1 MPGLGNNLIMQRFI
15 EADSYYNFNQETDVI
30 MIAISGLGRYSF
42 PITINDNDYVYS
54 RGDLDVSQS
63 SVFDTEEV
71 RETVYKKYAEL
82 IDYADRHEVKLD
94 FSDVE
99 RVYDEKLKEFSN
111 VIKCKMESHKFLAT
125 TDDKEIYDFIYID
138 GDHTAQA
145 VFIDASL
152 AWKALKPGGIMA
164 FDDYLW
170 ELDAPINMRP
180 QAAID
185 LFIILMKDHLTLI
198 GTGSQ
203 IWIRKELETY

>member
-1 MPGLGNNLIMQRFI
+1 MTSSQPNESKYPNWFSLYAQDYFKDLLTEFKDKPNLHFLQIGVYTGDASLWLMQNI
-15 EADSYYNFNQETDVI
+15 VTDKSSILTDV
-30 MIAISGLGRYSF
+30 
-42 PITINDNDYVYS
+42 
-54 RGDLDVSQS
+54 
-63 SVFDTEEV
+63 DTWQGSDEE
-71 RETVYKKYAEL
+71 
-82 IDYADRHEVKLD
+82 IHHEMD
-94 FSDVE
+94 FSDIE

-145 VFIDASL
+145 VFLDASL

-170 ELDAPINMRP
+170 EPEFPINLRP
-180 QAAID
+180 QPAID
-185 LFIILMKDHLTLI
+185 LFVILMKDHLTLI

>member
-1 MPGLGNNLIMQRFI
+1 MTSLQPNESNYPNWFNIAAKGYFAEYLEEFKGKPNLHFLQIGVYTGDASLWLMQNI
-15 EADSYYNFNQETDVI
+15 VTDKSSILTDVDTWQGSDEEI
-30 MIAISGLGRYSF
+30 LQEIRMILHIGYILQ
-42 PITINDNDYVYS
+42 D
-54 RGDLDVSQS
+54 
-63 SVFDTEEV
+63 
-71 RETVYKKYAEL
+71 K
-82 IDYADRHEVKLD
+82 
-94 FSDVE
+94 
-99 RVYDEKLKEFSN
+99 FSN

-170 ELDAPINMRP
+170 ELDAPINLRP

-185 LFIILMKDHLTLI
+185 LFIILMKDHLTLL

-203 IWIRKELETY
+203 IWIRKELEAS

>member
-1 MPGLGNNLIMQRFI
+1 
-15 EADSYYNFNQETDVI
+15 
-30 MIAISGLGRYSF
+30 
-42 PITINDNDYVYS
+42 
-54 RGDLDVSQS
+54 
-63 SVFDTEEV
+63 
-71 RETVYKKYAEL
+71 
-82 IDYADRHEVKLD
+82 
-94 FSDVE
+94 
-99 RVYDEKLKEFSN
+99 
-111 VIKCKMESHKFLAT
+111 MESHKFLAT

-203 IWIRKELETY
+203 IWIRKELETS

>member
-1 MPGLGNNLIMQRFI
+1 MTSSQPSESNYPNWFNIAAKGYFAEYLEEFKGKPNLHFLQIGVYTGDASLWLMQNI
-15 EADSYYNFNQETDVI
+15 VTDKSSILTDV
-30 MIAISGLGRYSF
+30 
-42 PITINDNDYVYS
+42 
-54 RGDLDVSQS
+54 
-63 SVFDTEEV
+63 DTWQGSDEE
-71 RETVYKKYAEL
+71 
-82 IDYADRHEVKLD
+82 IHHEMD

-125 TDDKEIYDFIYID
+125 SDDKEIYDFIYID

-170 ELDAPINMRP
+170 ELDAPINLRP

-185 LFIILMKDHLTLI
+185 LFIILMKDHLTLL